1 MSILAAPLVAYA
13 VIGTLAPAQGARRG
27 ADPALLARLQP
38 FYNQLA
44 VSIKKRDAKAYAKL
58 VGSKQLPRF
67 AYFDYD
73 NRSYKVD
80 KLAAPIAKSWSEF
93 AKIESVSYK
102 ATKSAPNKSPSD
114 FNVIV
119 KRIVTGKKKEKGK
132 LVPYVQTF
140 TYRDWWTSTPKGEG
154 LQVMQ
159 LVGIQRLVDG
169 KRADPPKP
177 KVRVDPNLNIPKK
190 GLPPPGG

>member
-1 MSILAAPLVAYA
+1 MSFLAAPLVAYA
-13 VIGTLAPAQGARRG
+13 LIGAGTPAQDSRRG

-44 VSIKKRDAKAYAKL
+44 AAVKKRDAKAYTKL
-58 VGSKQLPRF
+58 VASKQLPRF

-73 NRSYKVD
+73 NLSYRVD
-80 KLAAPIAKSWSEF
+80 NLAKPLTKSWSEF
-93 AKIESVSYK
+93 AKIDSVSYK
-102 ATKSAPNKSPSD
+102 ATKSAPNKSPVD
-114 FNVIV
+114 YNVIV
-119 KRIVTGKKKEKGK
+119 KRIVTGKIKVKGK

-140 TYRDWWTSTPKGEG
+140 TYRDWWTTTPKGEG

-159 LVGIQRLVDG
+159 LVGIQRLVNG
-169 KRADPPKP
+169 KRADPPKQ
-177 KVRVDPNLNIPKK
+177 KLRVDPSLHIPKR